1 MSDQDLKIFELA
13 KCAILDAVE
22 ALRVSN
28 AAEGCII
35 SEKGRDIKLEADLV
49 LNKELTTRLSDIA
62 GIRCLS
68 EENTGL
74 SDIQKEESFWIIDP
88 LDGSMNFSRKLPLYC
103 ISVALWR
110 GKGPAIGIIYDVDRQ
125 AMYCA
130 LDGKATTNNRIIRIG
145 CLEKPDRAMLATGF
159 PVLTD
164 FSEKSLHLFTNFSR
178 RFKKVRMLGSAALS
192 LAWVAEGKLDA
203 YFERDIMLWDVAA
216 GLAIVEA
223 AGGEYLM
230 LPGRHPNSFDVLA
243 GNQKLLAAMRDEVE
257 KFL

>member
-1 MSDQDLKIFELA
+1 MSAPDYRIAELA
-13 KCAILDAVE
+13 RCAIREAVDALNDSH
-22 ALRVSN
+22 AADGRVFF
-28 AAEGCII
+28 
-35 SEKGRDIKLEADLV
+35 EKGRDIKLEADLV
-49 LNKELTTRLSDIA
+49 LNKELTTRLLDIT

-68 EENTGL
+68 EEDTGL
-74 SDIQKEESFWIIDP
+74 SDIHKEESFWIVDP

-110 GKGPAIGIIYDVDRQ
+110 GKGPAIGIIYDIDRQ
-125 AMYCA
+125 TMYCA

-164 FSEKSLHLFTNFSR
+164 FSEKSLHVFTNFSR

-243 GNQKLLAAMRDEVE
+243 GNHKLLIAMRDEVE